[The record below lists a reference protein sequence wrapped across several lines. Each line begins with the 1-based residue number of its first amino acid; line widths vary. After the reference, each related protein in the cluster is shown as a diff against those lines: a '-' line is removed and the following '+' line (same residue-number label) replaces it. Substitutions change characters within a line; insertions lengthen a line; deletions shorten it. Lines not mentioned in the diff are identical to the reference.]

1 VAGRSLKAAPRRSIT
16 SIERHGDWGEVEYH
30 HHLACGHTEIR
41 KRRSSAPVLACSGCV
56 TASEFAAG
64 RMPSAPPA
72 RYDEPHIDSDAAL
85 ETEAGRIRAGLAKRF
100 GVPAEA
106 VDVALRADSG
116 IAYALVF
123 LDAAAALRLS
133 SIDDVTAS

>member
-1 VAGRSLKAAPRRSIT
+1 MARGSLKAAPRRTIT
-16 SIERHGDWGEVEYH
+16 SIERHGDWGEVEYR
-30 HHLACGHTEIR
+30 HHLACGHTEVR

-56 TASEFAAG
+56 TAAQFAAG
-64 RMPSAPPA
+64 GPPSPPA
-72 RYDEPHIDSDAAL
+72 PYDGPHIDHDAGL

-123 LDAAAALRLS
+123 LDATAALRLS
-133 SIDDVTAS
+133 SIDDVTAG